1 MFQYNFSVKDLE
13 YYLLLLTRIASFMF
27 SAPFFSMN
35 NVPRR
40 VKAGLSVFLAFLVY
54 ITVVPHPVL
63 EYTTVVGYAI
73 LVIKETFCGL
83 SIGFCANLA
92 LYVLQ
97 FAGSNIDRDI
107 GLAMVSIFDPMTR
120 QQTGFTGSLYQY
132 AFMLIL
138 MLTNLHH
145 YVLRAFF
152 ESFTLIPTGR
162 VVIPADGLVYTVT
175 GYIMDSFIIAFRIYL
190 PIYATML
197 LLNSIL
203 GILAKV
209 APQMNM
215 FSVGVQLKIFVGF
228 AALIATASLIPIM
241 GDFISGEMKRM
252 ITNVIEVLSSG

>member
-1 MFQYNFSVKDLE
+1 MFWYNFSVTDLE
-13 YYLLLLTRIASFMF
+13 YYLLILTRIASFMF
-27 SAPFFSMN
+27 SAPFFSTN

-40 VKAGLSVFLAFLVY
+40 IKVGLAVFIAFLTYV
-54 ITVVPHPVL
+54 TVVPHEVL
-63 EYTTVVGYAI
+63 EYSTVIGYAI
-73 LVIKETFCGL
+73 LVIKEAFCGVT
-83 SIGFCANLA
+83 IGFCANLA

-132 AFMLIL
+132 AFMLIM

-145 YVLRAFF
+145 YILRAFF
-152 ESFTLIPTGR
+152 ESFTLIPMGHASL
-162 VVIPADGLVYTVT
+162 PGEGLVYVVT
-175 GYIMDSFIIAFRIYL
+175 EYIMDSFIIAFRIYL

-197 LLNSIL
+197 LLNSVL

-228 AALIATASLIPIM
+228 TALIATAALIPVMSDYIA
-241 GDFISGEMKRM
+241 GEMKRM
-252 ITNVIEVLSSG
+252 VTNIVEVMSSG